1 MKVKISHPNGSKF
14 RMEIEPKV
22 ISNSLGVL
30 AGVFYVLLEL
40 SGYLPW

>member
-30 AGVFYVLLEL
+30 AGVLYVLLEL